1 MREVQCS
8 SRPRPS
14 RALTVAGVGLV
25 AGPLLFLIT
34 WWLAGPG
41 LGATNVGEATG
52 AGAALACTIWIAVW
66 WMTEAIPVALT
77 SLLPLV
83 LFPLTGL
90 ASPPSV
96 AKAYG
101 DDVVFLFLGGLL
113 LAQCMVDTGLHRRI
127 AMGIV
132 AAFGRRPRRLVLGLM
147 VATAGLSMWLSNT
160 ATAVMMLPVALAI
173 VGASGK
179 SMGERDAPFAVAAV
193 LGIAFAANI
202 GGLGT
207 PIGSP
212 PAALFQSVY
221 RSKTGLEFGFA
232 QWMLYGVPLI
242 VVLLPITWWWL
253 TRDLEDTEIPAAETA
268 PEKTP
273 LCSAERWTASVC
285 ASAACLWVTRTGLG
299 PIQGWGPFAESH
311 GIMATDATVAVAAV
325 ILLASISAIRGLGI
339 LNWESTVRVLPW
351 GVLLL
356 MGAGFAISD
365 TFDRSGLTAWMGGGI
380 ARLSHADVPNAL
392 LFPLVLSGV
401 VALSLVV
408 TEFASNTA
416 SASLLLPVVFS
427 AAIAAPEG
435 AVPPDLAMIGCAL
448 AATTGFALPAGTPPN
463 ALAFATGRVSIRRFA
478 RMGIGVDLI
487 SGALIVTLL
496 VLVYL
501 FR

>member
-1 MREVQCS
+1 MT
-8 SRPRPS
+8 
-14 RALTVAGVGLV
+14 AAHVGLV
-25 AGPLLFLIT
+25 AGPLLFFVT
-34 WWLAGPG
+34 RWVAGPD
-41 LGATNVGEATG
+41 LGAGSTGGAMG
-52 AGAALACTIWIAVW
+52 AGDALACTIWIAIW

-90 ASPPSV
+90 ASPSSV

-113 LAQCMVDTGLHRRI
+113 LAQCMVETGLHRRI
-127 AMGIV
+127 AMRIV

-173 VGASGK
+173 VGASGEGQGK
-179 SMGERDAPFAVAAV
+179 KDAPFAVAAV

-232 QWMLYGVPLI
+232 QWMLFGVPLI
-242 VVLLPITWWWL
+242 VMLLPITWWWL
-253 TRDLEDTEIPAAETA
+253 TRSLEDTEIAAAETPA
-268 PEKTP
+268 EKTP
-273 LCSAERWTASVC
+273 LSSAERWTAGVC

-299 PIQGWGPFAESH
+299 PLSGWGALAESH
-311 GIMATDATVAVAAV
+311 GVMATDATVAVAAV
-325 ILLASISAIRGLGI
+325 IFLASISAHRGLGI
-339 LNWESTVRVLPW
+339 MNWEATVRVLPW

-356 MGAGFAISD
+356 MRAGFAISD
-365 TFDRSGLTAWMGGGI
+365 TFDRSGLTAWFGDGI
-380 ARLSHADVPNAL
+380 AQLSRANVPRAL
-392 LFPLVLSGV
+392 LFPMVLSAV

-427 AAIAAPEG
+427 AAMAAPAG
-435 AVPPDLAMIGCAL
+435 TVPPDLAMIGCAL

-478 RMGIGVDLI
+478 RMGVGVDLI
-487 SGALIVTLL
+487 SGVLIVALL
-496 VLVYL
+496 LSV
-501 FR
+501 FFAR